1 MNIQLD
7 EKNIVFFKSL
17 ASETRIQIIKMLS
30 GGGKNINAIASEL
43 GISSA
48 IVTKHISMLEESG
61 IVLSESLTGIHGRQK
76 MCYLKENIF
85 TVSLSDINSNERFAQ
100 LFSVGDYSSSEI
112 LSLPCGIE
120 STKGIV
126 GLKNDVRYF
135 NIPDR
140 TDFND
145 LWFAEG
151 RLTYQLTNEE
161 ITDVK
166 QIDFEIN
173 CYISCEEYADFAGN
187 ITLQINSDNAWKI
200 PIDIS
205 KKAKLYKISISD
217 TGFYCNG
224 SYIGE
229 SQPLSRITANSVI
242 SIGTISKEDIKTVL
256 HINNKNNYAIK
267 ISVY

>member
-7 EKNIVFFKSL
+7 EKNIIFFKAL
-17 ASETRIQIIKMLS
+17 ASESRIQIIKMLS

-61 IVLSESLTGIHGRQK
+61 IVSSESLTGVHGRQK

-85 TVSLSDINSNERFAQ
+85 TVSLSEINSDERFSQ
-100 LFSVGDYSSSEI
+100 IFSVGDYIFSEI

-120 STKGIV
+120 SNKGIV

-140 TDFND
+140 SDFND

-151 RLTYQLTNEE
+151 KLNYQLHNEE
-161 ITDVK
+161 ITDIK

-173 CYISCEEYADFAGN
+173 CYVSCEEDADLTGN
-187 ITLQINSDNAWKI
+187 ITIQINLDNAWKI

-205 KKAKLYKISISD
+205 NKAKVYKISISD
-217 TGFYCNG
+217 IGVYCNG
-224 SYIGE
+224 KYVIE
-229 SQPLSRITANSVI
+229 SQPLSMITANSII
-242 SIGTISKEDIKTVL
+242 SIGTILKEDIKTVL
-256 HINNKNNYAIK
+256 HINNKNNQAIK